1 VRGVDF
7 FGHDAR
13 VRLELSSGMAFSAR
27 LEGRDLPAVG
37 DDVTVGVL
45 GAALPFPGDAVRSG
59 VGRVPAS
66 S

>member
-1 VRGVDF
+1 
-7 FGHDAR
+7 
-13 VRLELSSGMAFSAR
+13 MAFSAR
-27 LEGRDLPAVG
+27 LEGWDLPAVG